1 MRRADY
7 SGLYRASTIRTEP
20 LAAPIVMDV
29 GAGLI
34 RTVQAAITLGAM
46 VAARD
51 SYPGFESVFGLT
63 AGKHQGKP
71 RARELFAPIY
81 E

>member
-1 MRRADY
+1 
-7 SGLYRASTIRTEP
+7 
-20 LAAPIVMDV
+20 MDV

-63 AGKHQGKP
+63 AGKHRGN
-71 RARELFAPIY
+71 RELVNCSLRFMSSSLDLKKGKALLK
-81 E
+81 